1 MYILVNSCAVN
12 KALSVLSKYQK
23 IIDSS
28 SPKYYYYFV
37 IYFVQTLYTIQNLLQ
52 MLLQIISKSTKKK
65 NQKNYFHHESAQAQY
80 ANERL
85 CELNTWERFYA
96 KYIVINYCQDLIRH
110 LWQYSRETLFI
121 IVKPPQPVHQTNF
134 DGVNIM
140 TQDTLAP
147 RLNDQRF
154 LFTEFMHRASLD
166 ARKHSC
172 HEIETVTYITKYV
185 KKYAKCL

>member
-65 NQKNYFHHESAQAQY
+65 IK
-80 ANERL
+80 R
-85 CELNTWERFYA
+85 
-96 KYIVINYCQDLIRH
+96 
-110 LWQYSRETLFI
+110 I
-121 IVKPPQPVHQTNF
+121 IS
-134 DGVNIM
+134 IM
-140 TQDTLAP
+140 KVP
-147 RLNDQRF
+147 RRNMPTKGF
-154 LFTEFMHRASLD
+154 AS
-166 ARKHSC
+166 
-172 HEIETVTYITKYV
+172 
-185 KKYAKCL
+185 